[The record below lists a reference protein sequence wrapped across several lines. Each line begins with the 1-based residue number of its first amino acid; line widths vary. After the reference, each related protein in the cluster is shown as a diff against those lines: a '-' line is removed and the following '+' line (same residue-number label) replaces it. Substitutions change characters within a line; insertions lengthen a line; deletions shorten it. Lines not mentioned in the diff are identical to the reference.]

1 MCRRRRAAG
10 PGVALN
16 LTNASQGER
25 FPILQQ
31 ATYAAESAA
40 EDSEEVVG
48 AGGWGQRIDRRWVG
62 GQLAL
67 TRHRRVHP
75 QDGPLRP
82 AVQWTKSKR

>member
-25 FPILQQ
+25 FPYFNKQRTPQ
-31 ATYAAESAA
+31 KVRRRTARRSSAR
-40 EDSEEVVG
+40 
-48 AGGWGQRIDRRWVG
+48 AGGGSESVVDGWADNRRKS
-62 GQLAL
+62 
-67 TRHRRVHP
+67 VHP